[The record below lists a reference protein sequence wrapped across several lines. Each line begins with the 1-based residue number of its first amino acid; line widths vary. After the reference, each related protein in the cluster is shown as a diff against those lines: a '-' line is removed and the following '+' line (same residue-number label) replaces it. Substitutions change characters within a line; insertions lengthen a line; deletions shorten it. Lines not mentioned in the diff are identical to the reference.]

1 MTDEQLGA
9 MWREE
14 CAKADHITWAATS
27 FARRVEAAERERC
40 ASLCRG
46 AIHAAAESGNAEAVR
61 LISELHQRVLR
72 LNGPVEPDPT
82 ARKNYE

>member
-40 ASLCRG
+40 AKERAALV
-46 AIHAAAESGNAEAVR
+46 AAAAMFARMVADDSVTIAAITEMAED
-61 LISELHQRVLR
+61 IGRVLR
-72 LNGPVEPDPT
+72 
-82 ARKNYE
+82 A